1 VETVTKP
8 VVILKPA
15 PQLRDRIFSTAA
27 LKRLNDTFEVIDLE
41 ANPDSELFD
50 KHLPEAFAVVG
61 QPDLDTATLEKAR
74 NLKAIVNVEGNFF
87 PNVDYGTAFSNGVRV
102 LGCGTAY
109 SQAVAEFSLGMAL
122 DLARGISREDRA
134 ARQNAER
141 YVSESNTD
149 AILLRRATVGILG
162 YGNLGRTLHSLIRP
176 FHNEVLVYDPWL
188 PDAVLQDAG
197 TTPASLERTLR
208 ESQFIFVFATA
219 TEANQHL
226 LNAAALDL
234 IRDDARIILA
244 SRANVVDYE
253 ALLERLAAG
262 RFYAG
267 IDVWPVEPLPTDS
280 PFRNLEN
287 VLLSPHRAG
296 GIPEAFHSIGDMVND
311 DLELM
316 AAGLAPVRLQS
327 AAPELVSRY
336 RNKPVS

>member
-1 VETVTKP
+1 METATKP
-8 VVILKPA
+8 IVILNPA
-15 PQLRDRIFSTAA
+15 PQLRDRIFSPDA
-27 LKRLNDTFEVIDLE
+27 LKRLNEAFEVIDLE
-41 ANPDSELFD
+41 ANPDPELFD
-50 KHLPEAFAVVG
+50 KHLPNAFAVVG
-61 QPDLDTATLEKAR
+61 QPDLDTATLEKAK

-87 PNVDYGTAFSNGVRV
+87 PNVDYRTAFLNGVRV

-122 DLARGISREDRA
+122 DLARGITREDRA

-141 YVSESNTD
+141 YVSESNAD

-162 YGNLGRTLHSLIRP
+162 YGNLGKALHALIRP
-176 FHNEVLVYDPWL
+176 FNNEVLAYDPWL
-188 PDAVLQDAG
+188 PDAVLRDAG
-197 TTPASLERTLR
+197 TTPASLEKTLR

-226 LNAAALDL
+226 LDAAALDL
-234 IRDDARIILA
+234 IRDNARIILV
-244 SRANVVDYE
+244 SRANVVDYD
-253 ALLERLAAG
+253 ALLERLSAG

-267 IDVWPVEPLPTDS
+267 IDVWPVEPVPADS
-280 PFRNLEN
+280 PFRSLEN

-311 DLELM
+311 DLELLV
-316 AAGLAPVRLQS
+316 AGLAPVRLQA

-336 RNKPVS
+336 RNKPVG